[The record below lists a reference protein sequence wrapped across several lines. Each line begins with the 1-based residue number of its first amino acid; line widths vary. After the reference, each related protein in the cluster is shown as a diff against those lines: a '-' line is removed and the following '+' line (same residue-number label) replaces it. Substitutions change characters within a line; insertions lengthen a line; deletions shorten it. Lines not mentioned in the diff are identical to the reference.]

1 LHLNFCGCKLVVAYV
16 DGSGSGKVAIWFTT
30 YCVKQG
36 RFPTVSVGI
45 LGTKLGMTQV
55 FDDIGR
61 AIPVT
66 VVQAGPCTV
75 TQIKTPQTDGYS
87 AIQIGYE
94 EVSTKAL
101 SKPELGHLAKSEA
114 VPLRHLY
121 EYRLSN
127 TSEFELGQQLKADRF
142 EVGQIIDVV
151 GTSIGRGFAGYQK
164 RHNFKRGPMAHGS
177 KNHRLPGSTG
187 AGTTPGRVYP
197 GKRMAGRLGGNR
209 VTVRK
214 LTVVRVDGERNLL
227 LIKGAV
233 PGKPGALLNIV
244 PAKQVGRSK

>member
-1 LHLNFCGCKLVVAYV
+1 M
-16 DGSGSGKVAIWFTT
+16 SI
-30 YCVKQG
+30 
-36 RFPTVSVGI
+36 GI
-45 LGTKLGMTQV
+45 LGTKLGMTQI
-55 FDDIGR
+55 FDQETGI

-75 TQIKTPQTDGYS
+75 TQIKTQQTDGYT
-87 AIQIGYE
+87 AVQLGYG
-94 EVSTKAL
+94 EVTEKAL
-101 SKPELGHLAKSEA
+101 TKPELGHLTKAEA
-114 VPLRHLY
+114 GPLRHLQ
-121 EYRLSN
+121 EYRLDS
-127 TSEFELGQQLKADRF
+127 TADFTLGQQLKADTF
-142 EVGQIIDVV
+142 TAGQTVDVI

-197 GKRMAGRLGGNR
+197 GKRMAGQLGNAR

-214 LTVVRVDGERNLL
+214 LTVVRVDPERNLL

-244 PAKQVGRSK
+244 PAKTVGRAKG